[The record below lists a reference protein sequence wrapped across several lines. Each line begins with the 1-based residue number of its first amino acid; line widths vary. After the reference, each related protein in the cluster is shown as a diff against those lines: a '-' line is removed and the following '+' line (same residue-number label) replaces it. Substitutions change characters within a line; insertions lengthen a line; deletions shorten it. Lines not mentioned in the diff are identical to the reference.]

1 MNPRLLLLLLISFAL
16 FSCKNNPHAEKIK
29 TLDSLYAEVLI
40 TEEILSQVDKEEA
53 KNAMED
59 VLYKARLAGAI
70 GTQAMDFE
78 SARKLGEL
86 RKLRKSF
93 NNFIKNKEKMSE
105 KIDIS
110 KTQLKT
116 LSEDLKRNL
125 ISTDLANEYFANE
138 VKMAVEM
145 NLGYRST
152 IEFARVS
159 LEYYRNNHA
168 EVSDILDNYFQKH
181 ARGELK
187 DEVY

>member
-1 MNPRLLLLLLISFAL
+1 MNPRLLLLLLIPFAF

-53 KNAMED
+53 QAAMED
-59 VLYKARLAGAI
+59 ILYKANLAGSL
-70 GTQAMDFE
+70 GTAAMDFE
-78 SARKLGEL
+78 SARKVGEL

-93 NNFIKNKEKMSE
+93 NNYIKNKDKMSE
-105 KIDIS
+105 KIEIS

-116 LSEDLKRNL
+116 LSDDLKKNL
-125 ISTDLANEYFANE
+125 ISADQVDEFFQTE
-138 VKMAVEM
+138 VNIAVEM
-145 NLGYRST
+145 NLQYRST
-152 IEFARVS
+152 VQLARES

-168 EVSDILDNYFQKH
+168 EVSDILDIYFQKH

-187 DEVY
+187 NEVN